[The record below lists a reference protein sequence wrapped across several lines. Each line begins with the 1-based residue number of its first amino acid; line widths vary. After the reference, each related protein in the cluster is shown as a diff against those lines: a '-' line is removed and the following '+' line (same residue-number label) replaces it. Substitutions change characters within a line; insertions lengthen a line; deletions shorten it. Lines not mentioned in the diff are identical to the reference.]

1 MEKSPTPWTNYR
13 LWLLPIVQVDND
25 VDGEARGVRW
35 SVSQNLGRAPVAAV
49 MERCEVAAASSVW
62 ERR

>member
-1 MEKSPTPWTNYR
+1 MAKVPFVAIAS
-13 LWLLPIVQVDND
+13 VQAQAINDND
-25 VDGEARGVRW
+25 VDGEARGVCW